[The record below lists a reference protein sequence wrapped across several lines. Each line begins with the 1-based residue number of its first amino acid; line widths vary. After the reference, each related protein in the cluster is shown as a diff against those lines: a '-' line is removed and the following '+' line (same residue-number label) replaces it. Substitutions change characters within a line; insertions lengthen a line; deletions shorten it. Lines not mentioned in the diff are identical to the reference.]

1 MNATTI
7 SNKQDREIRS
17 LIQDII
23 SDMSPETKNSL
34 KKRFMDIAIQKC
46 PSPEEQL
53 LADEI
58 AGKSYS
64 TEEVK
69 ELQLSNLIN
78 SFTIRDSLL
87 KDTISGSDVVK
98 LLNCNSRQT
107 PLDRVKNK
115 TLLAVKDNGQWKY
128 PLWQFNVNGG
138 ERVIEGLP
146 SVIAA
151 LDISNLAKVRWLTQP
166 NPIFEGK
173 TPLEMLKNNQ
183 LERVITEAIGVG
195 IAQ

>member
-128 PLWQFNVNGG
+128 PLWQFDVNGG